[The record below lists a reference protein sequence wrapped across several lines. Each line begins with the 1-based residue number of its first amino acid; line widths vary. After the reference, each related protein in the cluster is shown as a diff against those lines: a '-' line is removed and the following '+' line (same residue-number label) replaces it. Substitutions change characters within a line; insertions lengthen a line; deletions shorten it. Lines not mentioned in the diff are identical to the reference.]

1 MSRYIDGKRP
11 EPGRLIRRVEKVV
24 IEKEEPSTALDNNAV
39 SAIAEAVIKA
49 LGTKGVATG
58 VSEGEAPRAG
68 RPKKDDFDSSAS
80 LAKLADAM
88 TVQRGANESNFE
100 DLGKIKKTK
109 KDDGSVDK
117 TIDLL
122 SNIDEGE

>member
-11 EPGRLIRRVEKVV
+11 EPGRLVRHVEKVV
-24 IEKEEPSTALDNNAV
+24 VEKETSPALDNNAV
-39 SAIAEAVIKA
+39 SAIADAVIKA

-58 VSEGEAPRAG
+58 GSEGAAPTVG
-68 RPKKDDFDSSAS
+68 RPKKDEFDSSAS

-88 TVQRGANESNFE
+88 TVQRGSSEANFE
-100 DLGKIKKTK
+100 DLGKVKKTK